1 MIKSLKINILLGGV
15 LGVLLA
21 QVACGGGG
29 SPVSSDCTDAEGVN
43 FPCPLDCTCNMCLN
57 EEFQP
62 YQCNIPDDGQCC
74 STYTGA

>member
-1 MIKSLKINILLGGV
+1 MLKSLKVNILLGGV

-21 QVACGGGG
+21 QVACGDPGE
-29 SPVSSDCTDAEGVN
+29 PTAPCTDAEGVN
-43 FPCPLDCTCNMCLN
+43 FPSPLDCTCNMCLN
-57 EEFQP
+57 EVYEP